1 MNPNLFITSAYVVSF
16 EKLSKVGIDPKI
28 FREITSISDQ
38 FALLILEVDSKSIRM
53 ISVDRERVTKVSIEA
68 TDATYQH
75 LQEITLYLQQHE
87 LIHLFYSPL
96 YLDQKSDLRVDAFLR
111 KTDVSTLVHDLRKI
125 KGVTKVMSQELYAS
139 K

>member
-28 FREITSISDQ
+28 FGEITSISDQ

-53 ISVDRERVTKVSIEA
+53 IPVDRESVTKVSIEA
-68 TDATYQH
+68 TDATYQL

-87 LIHLFYSPL
+87 LIHMFYSPL
-96 YLDQKSDLRVDAFLR
+96 YLDKKSDLRVDAFLR

-125 KGVTKVMSQELYAS
+125 KGIINVMSQELSAS
-139 K
+139 D